1 MPDDKSKV
9 GETDQSRLAADEHH
23 GVGHLA
29 ETPAEAKK
37 PIDDRDKN
45 LRRGWGA
52 ETWLDRMTMVV
63 QQKRSKEES
72 DHQMIEKARVT
83 LMAGLETL
91 RRGTLTDKEAEL

>member
-37 PIDDRDKN
+37 PIDDRDKIYAAAEA
-45 LRRGWGA
+45 LKLGWIA
-52 ETWLDRMTMVV
+52 
-63 QQKRSKEES
+63 
-72 DHQMIEKARVT
+72 
-83 LMAGLETL
+83 
-91 RRGTLTDKEAEL
+91 